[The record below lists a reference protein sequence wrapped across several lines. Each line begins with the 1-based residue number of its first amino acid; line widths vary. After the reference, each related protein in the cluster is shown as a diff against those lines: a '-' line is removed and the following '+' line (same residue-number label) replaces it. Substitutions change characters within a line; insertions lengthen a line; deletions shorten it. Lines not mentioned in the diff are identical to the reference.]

1 MVLRTERTEMHHR
14 KARYAKVIEH
24 VEGHYES
31 EKVPFGRVYRWCAEC
46 TVSECGCGE
55 RVTLATSMTT
65 CAGCGADHADIVR
78 ERLAT
83 ERAQDEEALRPWHL
97 AKECEGNDSLPC

>member
-1 MVLRTERTEMHHR
+1 VRRTERTEMHHR

-46 TVSECGCGE
+46 VVLECGCGE
-55 RVTLATSMTT
+55 RVTLVRDMNT
-65 CAGCGADHADIVR
+65 CVGCGADHASIVR
-78 ERLAT
+78 ERLAN
-83 ERAQDEEALRPWHL
+83 ERAQDDEALRPWHL
-97 AKECEGNDSLPC
+97 ARDCEGNESLPC